1 VVIEFA
7 KLVVLGSG
15 GDDDG
20 VLLLDLDLEL
30 VHPQVVSA
38 VHDDDHQREPNFA

>member
-1 VVIEFA
+1 MVIEVA

-20 VLLLDLDLEL
+20 VLPLDPEL

-38 VHDDDHQREPNFA
+38 VHDDGHQREPNFA

>member
-1 VVIEFA
+1 MVIEVA

-20 VLLLDLDLEL
+20 VLPLDPEL
-30 VHPQVVSA
+30 VHLQVVSA
-38 VHDDDHQREPNFA
+38 VHDDGHQREPNFA